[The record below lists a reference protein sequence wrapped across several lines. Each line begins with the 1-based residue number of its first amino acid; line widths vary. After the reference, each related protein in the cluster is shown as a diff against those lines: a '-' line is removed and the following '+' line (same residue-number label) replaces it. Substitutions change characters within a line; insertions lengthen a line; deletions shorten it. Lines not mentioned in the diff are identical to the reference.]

1 MFTPNQGGGSFP
13 PPAPNNTHPAYQQ
26 PVAPPV
32 QQVQQPVQ
40 PVQQQSYSYQF
51 IVDNDNVHLLNSIP
65 EIYRDFIINFG
76 IKLALEQPLVQNYIT
91 GFKMETNEQGVV
103 QPVQQASLNNIIPS
117 GPIPRNGMVG
127 AAPVGQ
133 VVQPQP
139 EASTAL
145 AGFKSW

>member
-1 MFTPNQGGGSFP
+1 MFTPNQGSGSFP
-13 PPAPNNTHPAYQQ
+13 PPAPNNTHPVYQQ
-26 PVAPPV
+26 PVAPQVQPV
-32 QQVQQPVQ
+32 QQ
-40 PVQQQSYSYQF
+40 VQQQSYSYQF

-103 QPVQQASLNNIIPS
+103 QPVQQASSNNVIPS

>member
-1 MFTPNQGGGSFP
+1 MFTPTQGGSFP
-13 PPAPNNTHPAYQQ
+13 PPAPGNAHPVY
-26 PVAPPV
+26 
-32 QQVQQPVQ
+32 QQPVQ
-40 PVQQQSYSYQF
+40 PIQAAPVQPVTAPVQPQSYSYQF
-51 IVDNDNVHLLNSIP
+51 IVDKDNVHLINSIP

-91 GFKMETNEQGVV
+91 GFKMETNEYGVT
-103 QPVQQASLNNIIPS
+103 QPAQQANPTVIPS

-127 AAPVGQ
+127 VAN
-133 VVQPQP
+133 VVPTQP

>member
-1 MFTPNQGGGSFP
+1 MFTPNQGSGSFP
-13 PPAPNNTHPAYQQ
+13 PPAPNNTHPVYQQ

-40 PVQQQSYSYQF
+40 PIQQQSYSYQF

-103 QPVQQASLNNIIPS
+103 QPFLQL
-117 GPIPRNGMVG
+117 
-127 AAPVGQ
+127 
-133 VVQPQP
+133 
-139 EASTAL
+139 L
-145 AGFKSW
+145 